1 MFMVKEQINV
11 QKYQFR
17 LTENNTSLVKDKPG
31 AQKQSSTYCRFIQCD
46 FSKGL
51 RSISHH
57 HNTPHL
63 PHKVK

>member
-31 AQKQSSTYCRFIQCD
+31 AQKQSSTYCRFIHV
-46 FSKGL
+46 
-51 RSISHH
+51 IS
-57 HNTPHL
+57 PR
-63 PHKVK
+63 V